1 MSNAG
6 ALKIAE
12 ARSESLGAGS
22 RGIAGDD
29 PSSSSSSSAVEAVDR
44 AGDVGV
50 LDPGLESPRPSC
62 AGAAGGRGI
71 VDVAEDDVVAKF
83 YTTGEKRGRK
93 KRISYSALLK
103 HMAVLPHRK
112 RAPAKGVGLEMLLT
126 R

>member
-12 ARSESLGAGS
+12 ARSDSLGAGS

-29 PSSSSSSSAVEAVDR
+29 PRSSSSSSAVEAVDK

-71 VDVAEDDVVAKF
+71 VDVAGDDVVAKF
-83 YTTGEKRGRK
+83 YTAGKKGREKK
-93 KRISYSALLK
+93 ELATLDF
-103 HMAVLPHRK
+103 
-112 RAPAKGVGLEMLLT
+112 
-126 R
+126 